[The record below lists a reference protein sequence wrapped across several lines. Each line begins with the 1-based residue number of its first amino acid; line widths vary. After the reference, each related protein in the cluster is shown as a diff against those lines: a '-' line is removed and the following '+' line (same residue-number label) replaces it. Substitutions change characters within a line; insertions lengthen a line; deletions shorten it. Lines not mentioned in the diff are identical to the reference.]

1 MSRSTFMNM
10 MTQQINMKRLLLL
23 IAIVLLGLYAVHG
36 VPQEQQDGLRE
47 ARIVRPG
54 GRVPAEEDWTLSLY
68 RGGETIL
75 RVQRTSLEMCLS
87 AGGSYMA
94 DKTADGFNCGLNCDF
109 NCDFNCENW
118 TDLSRFIRCER
129 VCDTSRCRPANEG
142 NTRSLD
148 D

>member
-1 MSRSTFMNM
+1 M
-10 MTQQINMKRLLLL
+10 
-23 IAIVLLGLYAVHG
+23 AIWPSLFCHDSLG
-36 VPQEQQDGLRE
+36 VPQEQEDGLLE
-47 ARIVRPG
+47 ERIVRPG

-68 RGGETIL
+68 RDDETIL

-109 NCDFNCENW
+109 NCENW

-129 VCDTSRCRPANEG
+129 VCNTSRCRPAYEG
-142 NTRSLD
+142 NTSSLD